1 MMGYGAGLGFGFGG
15 WLAILGCV
23 LLVVG
28 AIVLIAW
35 AMGKLTHPAPAAPQ
49 GQIQASATPPA
60 ASAVAPDAVQILR
73 LRFARGEISADEF
86 AAAKQVLEAG
96 R

>member
-15 WLAILGCV
+15 LLALLGCV

-28 AIVLIAW
+28 VVVLVVW
-35 AMGKLTHPAPAAPQ
+35 AVGRSGQGAQVAP
-49 GQIQASATPPA
+49 GQASGR
-60 ASAVAPDAVQILR
+60 SAPDAIEVLR
-73 LRFARGEISADEF
+73 QRFARGEITAEEF
-86 AAAKQVLEAG
+86 TAAKQVLEAD